1 MYLGLL
7 RRYPNDLNI
16 TWTTVGKAQITNE
29 RFLLRLTGNEILSLL
44 KEDYSLKIFEKLNSR
59 LRRTRMSKRMSLK
72 LKMDI
77 FEDFSFPKPFP
88 VDKFLR
94 LHNGPLDQAY
104 VILGTAAT
112 G

>member
-1 MYLGLL
+1 MYLDLL
-7 RRYPNDLNI
+7 KRYPPELNI
-16 TWTTVGKAQITNE
+16 TWNTVGKDPITNE
-29 RFLLRLTGNEILSLL
+29 RFLSRLTGNEILLRL
-44 KEDYSLKIFEKLNSR
+44 EKDYSLKIFEKLNSR

-77 FEDFSFPKPFP
+77 FEDFSFPRPFP

-94 LHNGPLDQAY
+94 LPDGPIDNAY
-104 VILGTAAT
+104 VILGTTAT